1 MYDVAPSYQRWTV
14 RGFLRSRVEWDAYGV
29 PFNPTPSHREPVVV
43 VLDPRGW
50 EWHVTVEDNRITSL
64 TIKGAD
70 ITPAAMRSVPLS
82 YLREVATTYLS
93 HVEWAVEEGLNLADA
108 LAEADRDPGAVRVRG
123 DRPAPAEFAET
134 WNNTQPFDMAGGTN
148 KTRKQMVADHYK
160 VSEHAVNKWLR
171 RARDTVNPET
181 GLPYLP
187 PATTGRKRAAPKSNN
202 NPTTKKKDNQE

>member
-1 MYDVAPSYQRWTV
+1 M
-14 RGFLRSRVEWDAYGV
+14 RSRVEWDSNGV
-29 PFNPTPSHREPVVV
+29 PFNPTPGRREPVVV

-64 TIKGAD
+64 TIKGSG
-70 ITPAAMRSVPLS
+70 ITPATMRSVPLS

-93 HVEWAVEEGLNLADA
+93 HVERAVEEGLNLADA
-108 LAEADRDPGAVRVRG
+108 LAHADREPGGVRVKG

-134 WNNTQPFDMAGGTN
+134 WINTDPFDMARGTN
-148 KTRKQMVADHYK
+148 RTRKEMVADHYK
-160 VSEHAVNKWLR
+160 VSEHAVDKWLR

-187 PATTGRKRAAPKSNN
+187 RATTGRKRAAPTSNSN
-202 NPTTKKKDNQE
+202 SSTKQKKDDQE